1 MLIKFIFTRTND
13 KLLQS
18 ASIKPYERT
27 KHTEQRKIINK
38 NHVSKQ
44 ANVDSQIFQKEST
57 IMHLLLYSSI
67 YSRKIRYFLGFLCTK
82 VTFHNHSF
90 SPAFPGV
97 FIVVEVLISR
107 SVTSF
112 EHVFQRNKV
121 KQTWI

>member
-44 ANVDSQIFQKEST
+44 ANVDSEIFPERIDNNAST
-57 IMHLLLYSSI
+57 PLLVHLQQEDSL
-67 YSRKIRYFLGFLCTK
+67 
-82 VTFHNHSF
+82 F
-90 SPAFPGV
+90 SW
-97 FIVVEVLISR
+97 ISVHK
-107 SVTSF
+107 SDIPQS
-112 EHVFQRNKV
+112 
-121 KQTWI
+121 